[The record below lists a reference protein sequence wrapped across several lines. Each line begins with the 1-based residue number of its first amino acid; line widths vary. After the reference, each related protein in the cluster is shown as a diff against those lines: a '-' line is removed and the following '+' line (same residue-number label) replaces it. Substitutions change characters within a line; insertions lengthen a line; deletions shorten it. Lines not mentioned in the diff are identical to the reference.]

1 MASTGVAMGAPAPSA
16 HAFKPAPK
24 AATACV
30 EEVTRT
36 DVDMGPSAPSATACA
51 APPKRLDD
59 PSFVDPQVEALS
71 GERKSAEEYEGAAF
85 EALQKRKAKQA
96 AKRSRGRGRGRG
108 RGCSPAWVQ
117 AQSESEEGSALK
129 KRPAQSESE
138 EGPALKKRPA
148 ASGSQAL
155 PPFKVMAEKTW
166 KIKG

>member
-108 RGCSPAWVQ
+108 CSAASVPT
-117 AQSESEEGSALK
+117 QSE
-129 KRPAQSESE
+129 PE

-155 PPFKVMAEKTW
+155 PPFKVTAEKTC
-166 KIKG
+166 KIKGL

>member
-1 MASTGVAMGAPAPSA
+1 MASTGVAMRAPAPSA
-16 HAFKPAPK
+16 DAFKPAPK

-36 DVDMGPSAPSATACA
+36 DVDKGPSTPSATACA

-59 PSFVDPQVEALS
+59 PCFVEPQVGALS

-96 AKRSRGRGRGRG
+96 AKRSCGRGRGRG
-108 RGCSPAWVQ
+108 RGCSAASVPT
-117 AQSESEEGSALK
+117 QSE
-129 KRPAQSESE
+129 PE

-155 PPFKVMAEKTW
+155 PPFKVMAEKTC
-166 KIKG
+166 KIKAMR